1 MYTPNILMVD
11 DHPEN
16 LLALHAVLG
25 SAGYNLT
32 DCYSGKEALG
42 KVLENRYDVILLDVQ
57 MPEMD
62 GFETARL
69 IQSRLGSTH
78 IPLIFITASCMDNA
92 SAVKGYMCGAAD
104 YVVKPFHPETL
115 QKKVE
120 FFLRYSEKLR
130 NDQQLMDTKSETMKF
145 MNLFNELVNPL
156 WAILLN
162 VQMMK
167 KFSLNDHERVLKTL
181 NQKLDFLEVSTKRLK
196 DLIMKFRETF
206 YDEHLEH

>member
-1 MYTPNILMVD
+1 METPNILMVD

-32 DCYSGKEALG
+32 DCLSGNEALR
-42 KVLENRYDVILLDVQ
+42 KVLENKYDVILLDVQ
-57 MPEMD
+57 MPGMD

-69 IQSRLGSTH
+69 IQSRADSTH
-78 IPLIFITASCMDNA
+78 IPLIFITASFLDDA
-92 SAVKGYMCGAAD
+92 SAVKGYMSGAAD
-104 YVVKPFHPETL
+104 YVIKPFHPETL

-120 FFLRYSEKLR
+120 FFLKYSEKLR
-130 NDQQLMDTKSETMKF
+130 FDQQLMDTKNESMKF
-145 MNLFNELVNPL
+145 MNIFMELVNPL

-167 KFSLNDHERVLKTL
+167 KFCSQDQERVLKTL
-181 NQKLDFLEVSTKRLK
+181 NQKLDFLENSTQRLK
-196 DLIMKFRETF
+196 DLIMKFKESFNEET
-206 YDEHLEH
+206 LKS